1 MIHSHCSA
9 FIKVLKDNKGNYKD
23 LIVSHNTWDDYSEML
38 RIYKH
43 YDFEFDGSNQ
53 SVNGIFANQIV
64 TFSSYPG
71 CLTST
76 DDFYIIDKRFVVM
89 ETTLEILN
97 ERIYKNVLTSDKFI
111 PDYMR
116 IMLSNRLA
124 TSATSWAN
132 WLKFVNSGTY
142 NS

>member
-1 MIHSHCSA
+1 
-9 FIKVLKDNKGNYKD
+9 
-23 LIVSHNTWDDYSEML
+23 ML

-43 YDFEFDGSNQ
+43 YVYEFEGSNN
-53 SVNGIFANQIV
+53 SSSGSILESKHI

-76 DDFYIIDKRFVVM
+76 DDFYIIDKRFVIM
-89 ETTLEILN
+89 ETTLEIMN
-97 ERIYKNVLTSDKFI
+97 ERIYKNVLQSDKFI

-124 TSATSWAN
+124 TSAPSWSN